1 MKNSVRLL
9 LPIMASCFLSFLPA
23 RAGTPVPSPDRARDE
38 IRTID
43 YMIPHIST
51 VPATLGKR
59 VHLFLREKAQVRA
72 LEAQRG
78 RRKAPAVLM
87 IHGATISVGPAFD
100 LPFEDYSW
108 MEYLASEGFDV
119 FALDHTGYGLSP
131 RPMMDDPCNASPSQ
145 QQYLAPFPVPVSQQ
159 PCSASYPFALTT
171 IQSDWDE
178 IDTAVD
184 YILRLRNIDRVN
196 IIGYSRG
203 GPRAGGY
210 AALNPAKVDRM
221 VLFAPVYPPT
231 TQNNPPAVLPAAGYP
246 LTVTATENLYT
257 GWDTQAG
264 PVNTFSPKI
273 RQVITSTMYDY
284 EYLGSTWGTAGV
296 RRAPVWNPMWGWTKD
311 LASRI
316 EAPTLVI
323 RGDLDTQVPVAQV
336 KALYEDL
343 WRQKAYVTVTNG
355 THFLQWEYQH
365 KSLLEA
371 SSEWLRHGTY
381 DGHATGTFVVD
392 ANGKIHKD
400 PPSATGLKL
409 NTAAVKTGGSYTATI
424 EGSNLAN
431 TTYFDVRYRAPGGTV
446 DLDAFNWQQGATGI
460 HLVPVGCPQ
469 GLWTITG
476 VRAHENASDHSGA
489 YFPTSV
495 QLTVAP

>member
-1 MKNSVRLL
+1 LKNAVRLPFVIMAAWFLPL
-9 LPIMASCFLSFLPA
+9 LPAQA
-23 RAGTPVPSPDRARDE
+23 ETPVQLPERARDE

-43 YMIPHIST
+43 YMIPHISS
-51 VPATLGKR
+51 VPATSGKR
-59 VHLFLREKAQVRA
+59 VQLFLREKVQSGAM
-72 LEAQRG
+72 EGQRG

-87 IHGATISVGPAFD
+87 IHGATTSVGPAFD

-131 RPMMDDPCNASPSQ
+131 RPMMENPCNASPTEQ
-145 QQYLAPFPVPVSQQ
+145 QKYLTPFPIPQQ

-171 IQSDWDE
+171 IESDWDE

-184 YILRLRNIDRVN
+184 YILRLRDLDRVN
-196 IIGYSRG
+196 IIGWSRG

-210 AALNPAKVDRM
+210 AALNPEKVDRM
-221 VLFAPVYPPT
+221 VLLAPGYPPT
-231 TQNNPPAVLPAAGYP
+231 TQNNPPAVVPAAGYP
-246 LTVTATENLYT
+246 FTVLSTADMHN

-264 PVNTFSPKI
+264 SVKTFSPKI
-273 RQVITSTMYDY
+273 RPVINSTIYDY
-284 EYLGSTWGTAGV
+284 DYLGGTWGTAGV
-296 RRAPVWNPMWGWTKD
+296 RRAPVWTPLWGWNKS

-343 WRQKAYVTVTNG
+343 WRQKVYVTVTNG

-381 DGHATGTFVVD
+381 DGYATGTFLVD
-392 ANGKIHKD
+392 AAGKVHKD
-400 PPSATGLKL
+400 PPSPSGLAL
-409 NTAAVKTGGSYTATI
+409 SAAAAKIGGSYTATMT
-424 EGSNLAN
+424 GTNL
-431 TTYFDVRYRAPGGTV
+431 TDRTYFDVRYREPGSTV
-446 DLDAFNWQQGATGI
+446 DLEALNWQQGTNAS
-460 HLVPVGCPQ
+460 HQVLAGCPQ
-469 GLWTITG
+469 GIWTING
-476 VRAHENASDHSGA
+476 VRAHENVNDHYGA
-489 YFPTSV
+489 YSPVSV
-495 QLTVAP
+495 QLTVTP